1 MHKNCK
7 LLIFL
12 VGRMNICMKIKFFI
26 TAYYGIVYI
35 ELAVI
40 LEKSKAQ
47 IN

>member
-1 MHKNCK
+1 MHKQFK
-7 LLIFL
+7 LLTFL
-12 VGRMNICMKIKFFI
+12 VGGMNICMKIKFFI
-26 TAYYGIVYI
+26 TAYNRIVNI